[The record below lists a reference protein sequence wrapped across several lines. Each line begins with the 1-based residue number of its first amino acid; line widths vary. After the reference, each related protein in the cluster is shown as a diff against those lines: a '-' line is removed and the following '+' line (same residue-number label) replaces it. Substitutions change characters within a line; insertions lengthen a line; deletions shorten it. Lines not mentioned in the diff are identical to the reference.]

1 MGEIKPVKYR
11 CVLFDLDGTLVDTI
25 ADIALSM
32 NRALESRGFPARKE
46 EEYPAL
52 VGRGIRNLARD
63 CLPPGER
70 RDQNIDQVMEA
81 ASRFYQEKPVV
92 HSRPYPGIPELLA
105 ALSRLKVRC
114 AVLSNK
120 PDEIT
125 RLVIRG
131 LFPPDSFDLVQGE
144 ISGVPRKP
152 DPSAAWD
159 ILVRLGCTPRE
170 TVFMGDSDVDMETAR
185 NIGCFPLGVNWGF
198 RPAELLEKAGA
209 ARVIKRPEEL
219 LSLITETRI

>member
-1 MGEIKPVKYR
+1 MKYR

-25 ADIALSM
+25 ADIAISM

-46 EEYPAL
+46 EEYSAL

-70 RDQNIDQVMEA
+70 SGQHIDQVTEA

-120 PDEIT
+120 PDAVT
-125 RLVIRG
+125 RLVISG
-131 LFPPDSFDLVQGE
+131 LFPPGSFDLVQGE
-144 ISGVPRKP
+144 IPGVPRKP

-159 ILVRLGCTPRE
+159 ILVSLGCTPRE
-170 TVFMGDSDVDMETAR
+170 TVFMGDSEVDMETAR
-185 NIGCFPLGVNWGF
+185 NIGCFPLGVSWGF
-198 RPAELLEKAGA
+198 RSPELLQKAGA
-209 ARVIKRPEEL
+209 ARIIQRPEEL